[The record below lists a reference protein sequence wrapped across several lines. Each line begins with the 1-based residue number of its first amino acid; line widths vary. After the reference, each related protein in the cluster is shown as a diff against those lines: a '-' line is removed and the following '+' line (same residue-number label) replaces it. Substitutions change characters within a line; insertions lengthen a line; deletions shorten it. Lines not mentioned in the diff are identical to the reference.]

1 MPALV
6 PVAINDGTS
15 NVTFSPDSAS
25 TTHAVLQDLGE
36 VVLAKRALLHYDRPL
51 NEKSQVRRSV
61 RINVPYTETDELG
74 KVVVKMASFKG
85 EFVSP
90 PTAPKA
96 IRTKVRTLAA
106 NALIAAPTSSTVDN
120 PEWFW

>member
-6 PVAINDGTS
+6 PVAINDGIA

-25 TTHAVLQDLGE
+25 ATHAVLQDLGE
-36 VVLAKRALLHYDRPL
+36 AVLAKRALLHYDRPQ

-74 KVVVKMASFKG
+74 KTVVKMASFKG

-96 IRTKVRTLAA
+96 VRTRVRTLAA
-106 NALIAAPTSSTVDN
+106 NAMTATPTSSTVDN

>member
-6 PVAINDGTS
+6 PVAINDGTV

-61 RINVPYTETDELG
+61 RINLPYTETDELG

-85 EFVSP
+85 EFISP

-96 IRTKVRTLAA
+96 VRTKVRTLAA
-106 NALIAAPTSSTVDN
+106 NAMIAAPTSSTVDN